1 MQNLA
6 GLADI
11 TSIDIQYALPV
22 SSVRAGKPTLTSRC
36 CTHCPMQT
44 PNMGILPAK
53 WRIASRLMP
62 ESVRGCPGPGLM
74 TS

>member
-1 MQNLA
+1 MKNLA

-11 TSIDIQYALPV
+11 TSVDIQNTLPM
-22 SSVRAGKPTLTSRC
+22 SSVRTGMHTLASRHY
-36 CTHCPMQT
+36 THWPMQT

-62 ESVRGCPGPGLM
+62 ESVCGCPGPGLM
-74 TS
+74 TN